1 MKINLSNLPGC
12 LFFLFLFPFKEMN
25 AQTKQTDNINQIWTG
40 YFNQTRFTNKLGMWS
55 DVHLRTKEKFTTNFS
70 TGIIRLGLT
79 YYIND
84 AAKLTL
90 GYAFIN
96 QFPADAHKKI
106 SQPEHRPWQQLQW
119 HTKYGKNRMMQWFR
133 LEQRYRRRII
143 NDSTLANTSSF
154 NWKLRYNF
162 WYEMPLSKKGIV
174 PKAWSLIANDELHIN
189 FGKQIV
195 NNYFDQNRF
204 FLGLKYQ
211 FNPQNNLQFGYS
223 NVFVQTA
230 AGNKYRNI
238 NVARVFFFQN
248 LDLRKKKS

>member
-1 MKINLSNLPGC
+1 MKIKISNLLSC

-25 AQTKQTDNINQIWTG
+25 AQTKQTDNINQIWAG

-55 DVHLRTKEKFTTNFS
+55 DVHLRTKEKFATNFS
-70 TGIIRLGLT
+70 TAIIRLGLT

-84 AAKLTL
+84 VTKLTL
-90 GYAFIN
+90 GYAFVN

-119 HTKYGKNRMMQWFR
+119 HTKYGKNRMMQSFR
-133 LEQRYRRRII
+133 LEQRYRRRIL

-189 FGKQIV
+189 FGKQII

-204 FLGLKYQ
+204 FLGVKYQ

-238 NVARVFFFQN
+238 NAARVFFFQN